1 MKFVA
6 YMQWAHK
13 IKIKEDFV
21 AVLQQNP
28 YLLYMKVLLIY
39 KDKPIYIKVLT

>member
-21 AVLQQNP
+21 AVLQQNL

-39 KDKPIYIKVLT
+39 KGELIHIKALT